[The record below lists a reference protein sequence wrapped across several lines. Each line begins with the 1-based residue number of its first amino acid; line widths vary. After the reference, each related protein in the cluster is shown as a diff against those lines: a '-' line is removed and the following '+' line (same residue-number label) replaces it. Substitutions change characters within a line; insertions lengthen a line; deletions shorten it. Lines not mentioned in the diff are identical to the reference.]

1 MNGAHNVVRPLA
13 TSGRSI
19 DAKIV
24 YRPKDYPIDGRTV
37 VVNPNLTP
45 AYAGE
50 SPGDRIPAFSSTIL
64 TGTRVEEAESVL
76 LFQVNPEIGATDGM
90 YGADGSGHGTAGAT
104 GISGIVAEPGWSLF
118 GDLLA
123 AAGDGDGDPGPGL
136 PFPRENPLWRGP
148 QDDIGLMEFDPALA
162 LGRPASPDGARTF
175 QVKVNLW
182 FAPAGTDC
190 FIHDRHD
197 FIEIHSQI
205 HGFGRMQKFTAQD
218 HSTLYEDLLMSPGH
232 TTPTPF
238 CRMGP
243 GGRFVYPWHQ
253 YRADTDC
260 VWLAVEYHAVTP

>member
-24 YRPKDYPIDGRTV
+24 HRPKNYPIDGRTV

-45 AYAGE
+45 AFAGE

-76 LFQVNPEIGATDGM
+76 LFQVNPEIGT
-90 YGADGSGHGTAGAT
+90 ADGTDRAAGAT
-104 GISGIVAEPGWSLF
+104 GVSGIVDEPGWSML

-123 AAGDGDGDPGPGL
+123 EAGGDGAGAGDPGPGL
-136 PFPRENPLWRGP
+136 PFPRECPLWRGP

-162 LGRPASPDGARTF
+162 LGRPASPGGARTF
-175 QVKVNLW
+175 RVKVNLW

-205 HGFGRMQKFTAQD
+205 YGFGRMQKFTAQD
-218 HSTLYEDLLMSPGH
+218 HSALYEDLLMSPGQ

-243 GGRFVYPWHQ
+243 GGTFVYPWHQ